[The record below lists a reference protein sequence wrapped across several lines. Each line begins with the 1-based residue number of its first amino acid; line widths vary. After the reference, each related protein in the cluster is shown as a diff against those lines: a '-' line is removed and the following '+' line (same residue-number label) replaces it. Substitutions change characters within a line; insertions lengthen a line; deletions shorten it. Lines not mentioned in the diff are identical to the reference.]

1 MSGLLSRMYERIR
14 SSSSARSRASSAWA
28 LSSSPSSRISICAA
42 SKSILIVS
50 HAPHQRERESA
61 AGRFP
66 CDRANIRQ
74 GHPPG
79 VRRVGALIPW
89 DGLSSTGGLSSA
101 PLSTASAPGGNVAV
115 LDMLT
120 VT

>member
-1 MSGLLSRMYERIR
+1 MSGAALVSRMYERIR
-14 SSSSARSRASSAWA
+14 SSSSARSRASSAWVVA
-28 LSSSPSSRISICAA
+28 PARCGSST
-42 SKSILIVS
+42 
-50 HAPHQRERESA
+50 HAHQRERKC
-61 AGRFP
+61 GRSRPVFHATEQHP
-66 CDRANIRQ
+66 GQ

-79 VRRVGALIPW
+79 VRRAGALIPRG
-89 DGLSSTGGLSSA
+89 GLSSTGGLSSA